1 MQGGYPVLSVGY
13 QSIREDTYVR
23 GQMVTDDN
31 SRTLTTGDLSV
42 TGRLV
47 DASNATLYATATH
60 ADRSIICIY
69 KPIAGERPLWD
80 FADGCLAHRE
90 YAAYLL
96 SNHLGFDLV
105 PLTILRDGP
114 YGFGMVQE
122 WIDIDESIDLATF
135 FSTDHPQLRAMALFD
150 AIINNTDRKIGHL
163 LPVNEQKLFGCDH
176 GVTFH
181 AEDKLRTVLWQWAN
195 EPFSEAEIMML
206 RKAQSELTGDLGNKL
221 APLLTQI
228 EIEQTSH
235 RISRLLAEGTFP
247 LPNPDWPAV
256 PWPAF

>member
-1 MQGGYPVLSVGY
+1 MATEDNLLLLTQGELH
-13 QSIREDTYVR
+13 
-23 GQMVTDDN
+23 
-31 SRTLTTGDLSV
+31 V

-47 DASNATLYATATH
+47 DASNATLYATATLE
-60 ADRSIICIY
+60 DQSLICIY

-90 YAAYLL
+90 FAAYLV

-114 YGFGMVQE
+114 YGFGMVQQ
-122 WIDIDESIDLATF
+122 WVDIDEEIDLAKF
-135 FSTDHPQLRAMALFD
+135 FATDHPRLRAMALFD

-163 LPVNEQKLFGCDH
+163 LPVNSQTVFGCDH

-181 AEDKLRTVLWQWAN
+181 SEDKLRTVLWQWAN
-195 EPFSEAEIMML
+195 EPFTGEEIAL
-206 RKAQSELTGDLGNKL
+206 LERAQSEIAGELGQRLSPYLTEV
-221 APLLTQI
+221 
-228 EIEQTSH
+228 EIEETA
-235 RISRLLAEGTFP
+235 RRVADLLDSGRFP
-247 LPNPDWPAV
+247 IPNPDWPAV